1 MRGLPAMPLRRTF
14 RQHPPNSHTGFF
26 GGGIMSVTAKILFL
40 LATGACCAGVAV
52 AAGDLTQQTP
62 IVIKV
67 QLGDEKNKLRFVP
80 DSIEL
85 ETGKLYRLILSN
97 PSVEKHYFSSEGLAQ
112 AVFTR
117 KVQVNG
123 AGGKPSVEVKGAIR
137 EIEVYP
143 NAVSEWWFVPIK
155 TGTFGDLKCTIPGQA
170 EAGMIGRILI
180 K

>member
-1 MRGLPAMPLRRTF
+1 MKVTTRVLVSLGMVAF
-14 RQHPPNSHTGFF
+14 SFHTG
-26 GGGIMSVTAKILFL
+26 
-40 LATGACCAGVAV
+40 VAL

-62 IVIKV
+62 TDIKV
-67 QLGDEKNKLRFVP
+67 RLGDEKNARRFAP

-97 PSVEKHYFSSEGLAQ
+97 PSAEAHYFSSEGLAQ

-123 AGGKPSVEVKGAIR
+123 SDGKALAEVKGVVR

-143 NAVSEWWFVPIK
+143 NATTEWWFVPIK
-155 TGTFGDLKCTIPGQA
+155 AGQFGDLKCTIQGHV
-170 EAGMIGRILI
+170 EAGMVGRITI